1 MNAIESI
8 SGLSDLTLASK
19 TKEEPKSNE
28 LGRDA
33 FLELMIT
40 QMENQDPLS
49 PKDNS
54 SMVAEL
60 AQFSSVENLDQLNNS
75 FDVLSRSLLSGQ
87 ALQATSLVGTSVTVP
102 GSEASLRLND
112 VVSGSI
118 TVPFSTNDM
127 SVNIYDE
134 SGSLVDQ
141 VPVGLQPAGET
152 VFRWDGYNMEINGE
166 MMDWQSNNE
175 EGLPP
180 GAYKFEVMAS
190 QSGENTQLETA
201 LSANVNSVTVGDDGK
216 LTINLA
222 GIGPV
227 SMSDI
232 KQYN

>member
-1 MNAIESI
+1 MNIDSVSA
-8 SGLSDLTLASK
+8 LSDLTIASK

-49 PKDNS
+49 PKENS
-54 SMVAEL
+54 AMVAEL
-60 AQFSSVENLDQLNNS
+60 AQFTSVENLDQLNNS
-75 FDVLSRSLLSGQ
+75 FEALSRSLLSGQ
-87 ALQATSLVGTSVTVP
+87 ALQATALVGTSVTVP
-102 GSEASLRLND
+102 ASQAVLRQND
-112 VVSGSI
+112 VVSGSVS
-118 TVPFSTNDM
+118 VPSSASDM
-127 SVNIYDE
+127 NINIYNE
-134 SGSLVDQ
+134 AGSLVEQ
-141 VPVGLQPAGET
+141 VSVGSQPAGET
-152 VFRWDGYNMEINGE
+152 VFRWDGFNMEVNGE
-166 MMDWQSNNE
+166 MLDWQSSNE

-180 GAYKFEVMAS
+180 GTYKFEVMAG
-190 QSGENTQLETA
+190 QNGDNTQLETA
-201 LSANVNSVTVGDDGK
+201 LSANVNSVTVGDNGE